1 MNHKQKPLVRRVDL
15 DNRDHVL
22 ARFLKENGWVSSR
35 KIGGS
40 VVFYDAAGNAIAA
53 NVYNSVDCSY
63 STSTIVP
70 EKGAV

>member
-40 VVFYDAAGNAIAA
+40 VVFYDAAGNVIAA
-53 NVYNSVDCSY
+53 NVYDNVKCTY
-63 STSTIVP
+63 STSTI
-70 EKGAV
+70 ESENGAV